1 MQFKATADRALLQ
14 HSQIAVSLVGMI
26 KRTLVDRHSC
36 FFAVGFSLFKAEHL
50 KKVLFY
56 D

>member
-1 MQFKATADRALLQ
+1 MQFKVMVDRALVQ

-50 KKVLFY
+50 KKVFFY